1 MKIKIEPL
9 RECYIDQVCSL
20 EEEAFSMPWHRESF
34 LEMIYDK
41 NACYLVALKGDKV
54 VASAGLRNIVG
65 DGEITNVV
73 TKKEYQKQGIAGLL
87 LEQLVKEG
95 KQMGVTA
102 YTLEVRVSNMAAI
115 HLYKKLGFQE
125 EGIRKNFYERPK
137 EDALI
142 MWKR

>member
-1 MKIKIEPL
+1 M
-9 RECYIDQVCSL
+9 
-20 EEEAFSMPWHRESF
+20 
-34 LEMIYDK
+34 
-41 NACYLVALKGDKV
+41 
-54 VASAGLRNIVG
+54 
-65 DGEITNVV
+65 
-73 TKKEYQKQGIAGLL
+73 
-87 LEQLVKEG
+87 EQLVKEG
-95 KQMGVTA
+95 KEMGVTA